1 MQCAKRYPPENAET
15 QPNSVGGPADLL
27 NHFLEKVS
35 RHLKNV
41 LRVEKKTCIFTGR
54 NCQEINELQYTANYS
69 AANLRWNAW
78 LMSGRSA
85 RSPQYGKHVE
95 SM

>member
-1 MQCAKRYPPENAET
+1 
-15 QPNSVGGPADLL
+15 VGGPANLL

-41 LRVEKKTCIFTGR
+41 LRVEKKPAFLR
-54 NCQEINELQYTANYS
+54 AEIAKKLMNSSTLPTIQQS
-69 AANLRWNAW
+69 NLRWNVW

-85 RSPQYGKHVE
+85 RSPQYGKHAE